1 MHKATQSNSQDG
13 GLFSRK
19 GSIFGGGSRR
29 PPTRPGT
36 SSGYTTTASDSNGDS
51 VASQDSTASSTS
63 SVPPPKASSSS
74 NAKSPQN
81 TRKPSI
87 EITNFSN
94 SPEKR
99 PEPARSRSRLRANS
113 RSADRRQSISQPSG
127 DTSIQ
132 LPPAHAQSSQR
143 ASTSSTAPYSNM
155 LAASINRNA
164 QDYRPDL
171 SFQAGRFGAG
181 AMVPGMAPP
190 VAGPQSPTL
199 ETITFQHIHEM
210 ASKRISTLD
219 YLRKAYFTPI
229 TSGWQILTSNTRHEG
244 RVYWFN
250 TLLFNKPDLAR
261 MSYFDSRKLARRATN
276 YLLLG
281 LSLPTILDLN
291 SSTPVDFLRTLNAL
305 LAEFD
310 AFQTI
315 HPPDGS
321 SSSSLSRA
329 RLPQMFK
336 RTNTGGK
343 GRRTSSAAEIGLPMS
358 SYEYDTKSIAG
369 SISSVASSTVTSFPS
384 NDNDLLPGEEY
395 TYLLTPSLPFDPDF
409 YETFATLCDV
419 LIDCYTRLMSLI
431 ASPKECGP
439 HIAEMFTKA
448 DGRIR
453 KIIVQGVVKE
463 FEENSRSGVKSEVAG
478 VGKVVLGGL
487 M

>member
-1 MHKATQSNSQDG
+1 
-13 GLFSRK
+13 
-19 GSIFGGGSRR
+19 
-29 PPTRPGT
+29 
-36 SSGYTTTASDSNGDS
+36 
-51 VASQDSTASSTS
+51 
-63 SVPPPKASSSS
+63 
-74 NAKSPQN
+74 
-81 TRKPSI
+81 
-87 EITNFSN
+87 
-94 SPEKR
+94 
-99 PEPARSRSRLRANS
+99 
-113 RSADRRQSISQPSG
+113 
-127 DTSIQ
+127 
-132 LPPAHAQSSQR
+132 
-143 ASTSSTAPYSNM
+143 
-155 LAASINRNA
+155 
-164 QDYRPDL
+164 
-171 SFQAGRFGAG
+171 
-181 AMVPGMAPP
+181 
-190 VAGPQSPTL
+190 
-199 ETITFQHIHEM
+199 
-210 ASKRISTLD
+210 
-219 YLRKAYFTPI
+219 
-229 TSGWQILTSNTRHEG
+229 
-244 RVYWFN
+244 
-250 TLLFNKPDLAR
+250 

-291 SSTPVDFLRTLNAL
+291 SSTPADFLRTLNAL

-358 SYEYDTKSIAG
+358 SYEHDTKSIAG
-369 SISSVASSTVTSFPS
+369 SIPSVASSAVTSFPS
-384 NDNDLLPGEEY
+384 NDNDLFPGEEY

-439 HIAEMFTKA
+439 NIAEMFTKA
-448 DGRIR
+448 DARIR

-463 FEENSRSGVKSEVAG
+463 FEESSRSGVKSEVAG